1 MQQTVGLRCLKH
13 RYMCEDERAMSRT
26 SYHCTTSIREARPVI
41 PLRVMATTH
50 DLPNSLSSRTASQ
63 NLSSTDRCRRSNTR
77 RVGTTNAT
85 PVLLDERRPTEAIP
99 EPIQNNYSN
108 QRLPYPA
115 FPFSDTCSD
124 WTWNSTRPVL
134 CLHFAIL
141 WHVLGSDMLC
151 RRLAMLDNIACQ
163 KLWLFVVWLVNT
175 L

>member
-85 PVLLDERRPTEAIP
+85 PVLLDERRPTEATP

-108 QRLPYPA
+108 QGCHIRLFHSARPA
-115 FPFSDTCSD
+115 ATGRGTPQGLCCVSTLPFFGTFLVLTCFAED
-124 WTWNSTRPVL
+124 WLCWTPSPVRS
-134 CLHFAIL
+134 FGYL
-141 WHVLGSDMLC
+141 WCG
-151 RRLAMLDNIACQ
+151 
-163 KLWLFVVWLVNT
+163 
-175 L
+175 